1 MKITTLLICGL
12 AFLGIFLYIK
22 RKAPTI
28 SQEIPDTI
36 VVGTSADFQP
46 FCYKDQGN
54 IVGFDIDVIKE
65 VAQRLGK
72 KMMLK
77 DMPFELLIPQLQLGT
92 IQVIAACMTPTPERA
107 QKVSFTQPYLAGD
120 HLVVVTPSDTVP
132 LKSLADL
139 NGKRVIVNQGYT
151 ADRYMSKLEGP
162 ELVRLPTVS
171 EAMLSL
177 KSKRADAFVTASKAI
192 EPYFEQQGK
201 EKFHTFVIDDASETT
216 ALAVSSLFP
225 KLLEK
230 IETALQ
236 AMKEDGTLQK
246 LKEKWHVG

>member
-1 MKITTLLICGL
+1 M
-12 AFLGIFLYIK
+12 
-22 RKAPTI
+22 
-28 SQEIPDTI
+28 
-36 VVGTSADFQP
+36 VGTSADFQP

-77 DMPFELLIPQLQLGT
+77 DMPFELLIHITTWHHSGDCCLYD
-92 IQVIAACMTPTPERA
+92 PTPERA

-120 HLVVVTPSDTVP
+120 HLVVVMPSDTVP

-139 NGKRVIVNQGYT
+139 NGKRVIVNQGIRPSLYVKT
-151 ADRYMSKLEGP
+151 RRSRTL
-162 ELVRLPTVS
+162 RLPTVS